1 MSMTLYYAP
10 GACSLADHIAL
21 LESGLDHDIVKVNL
35 KDHTTEDGRNYYDV
49 TPKGAV
55 GAIEMDGDVFTENAA
70 LLIMIAEKSGKLLP
84 KDGAPRYRV
93 LEATIF
99 ITTEVHKS
107 FAPLFQGGSD
117 EEKKKAREKIA
128 GKLEH
133 MAEMLG
139 DRAFLVGEEMSIADC
154 YAVVMLFWATN
165 QKIDLPPK
173 LAAYMTNIVAR
184 PAVQTAMK
192 AEGLID

>member
-1 MSMTLYYAP
+1 MTMTLYYSP

-21 LESGLDHDIVKVNL
+21 AESGLDYDTVSVDL
-35 KDHTTEDGRNYYDV
+35 KTHKTEDGRDYYDI

-55 GAIEMDGDVFTENAA
+55 GAIETGGEVFTENAA
-70 LLIMIAEKSGKLLP
+70 LLVMIAEKSGKLLP
-84 KDGAPRYRV
+84 KDGTMRYRV
-93 LEATIF
+93 LEATVF

-117 EEKKKAREKIA
+117 AEKQAAREKI
-128 GKLEH
+128 GKKFDH
-133 MAEMLG
+133 METMLG
-139 DRAFLVGEEMSIADC
+139 DKAFLVGKEMSIADC
-154 YAVVMLFWATN
+154 YAVVMLFWATS

-192 AEGLID
+192 AEGLMN